1 MLRHALLVAGV
12 LGAIGI
18 AATAQRFASPQRQ
31 APSQRTYSIEET
43 ERLVKADVA
52 ALTNLSAND
61 VHVAARAE
69 RTWPDSRLGCGSG
82 PGLGGSVD
90 GYAFTVKS
98 ARGHFEY
105 HTNRLGDVQRC
116 RTVRPIGP

>member
-1 MLRHALLVAGV
+1 MFRHALLVAGM

-18 AATAQRFASPQRQ
+18 AATAQRFASPQRLY
-31 APSQRTYSIEET
+31 TIEET

-52 ALTNLSAND
+52 ALANVDADD

-82 PGLGGSVD
+82 LGLGRSAVD

-98 ARGHFEY
+98 AKGHFEY
-105 HTNRLGDVQRC
+105 HTNRFGDVQRC
-116 RTVRPIGP
+116 RTVRSLAP